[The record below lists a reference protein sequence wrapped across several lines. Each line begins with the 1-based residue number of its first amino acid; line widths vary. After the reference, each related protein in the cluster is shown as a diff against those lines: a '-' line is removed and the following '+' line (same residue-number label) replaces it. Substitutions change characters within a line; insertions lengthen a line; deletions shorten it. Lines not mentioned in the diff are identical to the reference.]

1 MSNKILILMCYY
13 ERPNMVRFAL
23 ESIRRQNYSNW
34 ELCFVDDTE
43 TGSGEQS
50 VKDILGE
57 DTRVSYHCTQDS
69 PEKKASQGGSKVGYF
84 WNQAIYNS
92 DADISFVLCD
102 DDYLDET
109 YLSDLDEWYSENP
122 EVMYAHSDFVQY
134 NPFGVKTID
143 EVDLTT
149 IYEPYTNRDGNI
161 LKQRVCEVNYDTK
174 AAGVLDASQVSWRNS
189 AFKNYGVKFDD
200 LRGDQSRNFDLVLFN
215 QLDELFGQSRYT
227 EIIGQYKGDHSDQF
241 GHRVDKG
248 NLNKPLDLEFK
259 PY

>member
-1 MSNKILILMCYY
+1 
-13 ERPNMVRFAL
+13 MVRFAL

-57 DTRVSYHCTQDS
+57 DARVSYHCTQDS

-92 DADISFVLCD
+92 DADLSFVLCD

-143 EVDLTT
+143 EVDLNT
-149 IYEPYTNRDGNI
+149 IYEPYTNRDGHV

-189 AFKNYGVKFDD
+189 AFKAHGVKFDD
-200 LRGDQSRNFDLVLFN
+200 LRGDQSRNFDLVLFT
-215 QLDELFGQSRYT
+215 QLDTLFGQSRYT

>member
-1 MSNKILILMCYY
+1 MCYY

-50 VKDILGE
+50 VLDIFGKDP
-57 DTRVSYHCTQDS
+57 RVSYHCTKDS
-69 PEKKASQGGSKVGYF
+69 LEKKTSQGGSRVGYF
-84 WNQAIYNS
+84 WNRAIYNS
-92 DADISFVLCD
+92 NSEISFVLCD
-102 DDYLDET
+102 DDYLDKT
-109 YLSDLDEWYSENP
+109 YLADLDEWYSKNP

-134 NPFGVKTID
+134 NPFVVKTID
-143 EVDLTT
+143 EVDLNT
-149 IYEPYTNRDGNI
+149 IYQPYTNRDGNI

-174 AAGVLDASQVSWRNS
+174 AAGVLDASQVSWRNIS
-189 AFKNYGVKFDD
+189 FKKYGVKFDD
-200 LRGDQSRNFDLVLFN
+200 IRGEQSRNFDLVLFT
-215 QLDELFGQSRYT
+215 QLDSLFDQSQYT
-227 EIIGQYKGDHSDQF
+227 GIIGQYKGDHSDQF